1 MKGLGLALEAF
12 LRGQEFGGG
21 RLGWLRPRICHSHE
35 SIKFGSLRR
44 RLVCSQ
50 GFEVG
55 YSGGVGLLSCVVICA
70 VNSSLAPRPGGKD
83 VAHDI
88 GNIIVAGSV
97 NVDPRMILRP
107 IIILPQC
114 ERRDEEDQASET
126 FHVSQGH

>member
-1 MKGLGLALEAF
+1 MNPDLVI
-12 LRGQEFGGG
+12 RGEDLMCPQCG
-21 RLGWLRPRICHSHE
+21 
-35 SIKFGSLRR
+35 
-44 RLVCSQ
+44 
-50 GFEVG
+50 EVG
-55 YSGGVGLLSCVVICA
+55 YGILVGLLSGIVIRPI
-70 VNSSLAPRPGGKD
+70 NSSLAPRPGGKD

-114 ERRDEEDQASET
+114 ERRDEEEQASET